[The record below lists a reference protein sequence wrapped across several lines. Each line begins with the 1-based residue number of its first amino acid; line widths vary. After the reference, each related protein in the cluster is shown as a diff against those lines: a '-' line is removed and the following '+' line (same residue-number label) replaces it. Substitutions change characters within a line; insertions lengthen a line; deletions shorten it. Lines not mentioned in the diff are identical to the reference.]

1 MPPEIEAA
9 RAEMHRLID
18 EAFKADSATRVVL
31 HAADETGVTSH
42 VVGLS
47 AAEYAQV
54 MEATYA
60 RYQERF
66 YRSTPEV
73 RQ

>member
-1 MPPEIEAA
+1 MPPEIEPA
-9 RAEMHRLID
+9 RVEMHRLID
-18 EAFKADSATRVVL
+18 EAFNADSATRVVL

-60 RYQERF
+60 RYRER
-66 YRSTPEV
+66 YYASVTEV
-73 RQ
+73 LQ